1 MTCPPTTWTYD
12 DAGNRATQVVGGQ
25 VTSYTYDPDNRL
37 TKTANGSL
45 TTTFTASQGLLL
57 MIPNMYKI
65 AGELTPTVFHVTAR
79 ALATHAL
86 AIIARAKGMTQLA
99 KETGLGRESL
109 YKALSGEGN
118 PSFSTILKVV
128 HALGIK
134 LHASQA
140 GV

>member
-1 MTCPPTTWTYD
+1 MSSIKLKKWDSAEHLRSDEDMAAYLEACMEEAGD
-12 DAGNRATQVVGGQ
+12 DAA
-25 VTSYTYDPDNRL
+25 
-37 TKTANGSL
+37 
-45 TTTFTASQGLLL
+45 F
-57 MIPNMYKI
+57 I
-65 AGELTPTVFHVTAR
+65 AK
-79 ALATHAL
+79 ALGT
-86 AIIARAKGMTQLA
+86 IARAKGMTQLA